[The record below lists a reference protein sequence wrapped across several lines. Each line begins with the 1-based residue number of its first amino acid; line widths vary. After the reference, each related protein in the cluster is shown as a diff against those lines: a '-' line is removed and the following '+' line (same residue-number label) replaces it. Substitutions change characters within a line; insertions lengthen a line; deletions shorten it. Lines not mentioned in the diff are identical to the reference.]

1 MELKTIFSLNFFAFF
16 IKGICALVLNIIVA
30 NYLETPE
37 FVEWSIFFSLV
48 MLLSIS
54 DLGIGQ
60 YVLTSFMEIRA
71 GSKKGI
77 VLISES
83 IAALVSISLLAF
95 LGILCFL
102 YVIDKLNFYYVGL
115 VAILLIRIP
124 ITTYSAYLQSID
136 KLHEKKLVESLGYFI
151 AVTAVFLATSL
162 DASFDEILMLFVII
176 ISLSQILIIVR
187 ASRWSCP
194 KLDIK
199 YFVARASLFSGA
211 APFLANN
218 SANLLIYG
226 AFISLSSLV
235 LTDEALAL
243 LAILHATILTYG
255 YQGCEL
261 VFRILQVRF
270 LIHDFRAKIKYYFLY
285 SCLVG
290 FIFIAFTGT
299 YLFELGYPRYSFS
312 ISNILLFSLFSLFEF
327 YYLLLTFHIQ
337 IVSNLSPYL
346 TVLSVTKVVVF
357 ISALFVYF
365 FFQMAE
371 LNFYLILLSVSSIVS
386 ILCAVFVTR
395 IEKK

>member
-1 MELKTIFSLNFFAFF
+1 MNFFAFF
-16 IKGICALVLNIIVA
+16 IKGVCALVLNIIVA

-37 FVEWSIFFSLV
+37 FVEWSIFFSLA

-60 YVLTSFMEIRA
+60 YVLTSLMEIKV
-71 GSKKGI
+71 GSKTGV

-83 IAALVSISLLAF
+83 IAALVSISLLTF
-95 LGILCFL
+95 LSILCFL
-102 YVIDKLNFYYVGL
+102 YFTDKLNLYYVGL

-136 KLHEKKLVESLGYFI
+136 KLHEKKLIESLGYFI
-151 AVTAVFLATSL
+151 ALTAVFLATSL
-162 DASFDEILMLFVII
+162 DASFDEILMLFVAI
-176 ISLSQILIIVR
+176 ISSSQILIVVR
-187 ASRWSCP
+187 ATRWRCP

-199 YFVARASLFSGA
+199 FFAVRASIFKGA
-211 APFLANN
+211 TPFLASN

-243 LAILHATILTYG
+243 LAIMHATILTYG

-261 VFRILQVRF
+261 IFRILQVRF
-270 LIHDFRAKIKYYFLY
+270 LNHDFRAKIKYYFLC

-290 FIFIAFTGT
+290 FIFIAFAGT
-299 YLFELGYPRYSFS
+299 YLFELGYPRYLFS
-312 ISNILLFSLFSLFEF
+312 LSNILLFSVFSLSEF

-337 IVSNLSPYL
+337 IDSKLSPSL
-346 TVLSVTKVVVF
+346 TVLSVTKVIVF
-357 ISALFVYF
+357 ILAPIVYF
-365 FFQMAE
+365 LSQMAGLE
-371 LNFYLILLSVSSIVS
+371 FYLIILSVSSIVS
-386 ILCAVFVTR
+386 ILCANFVTR
-395 IEKK
+395 LEKNDSF